1 MVIITYPR
9 QHELLNKRSELFC
22 KCRHENKYLLKN
34 FRANDKGYLNILTEG
49 TTLTNIMIL
58 NPGKCYYL
66 TFDSNTTK
74 NEFVLEEGTI
84 LSSAKEH
91 VVLGLLLKPGPG
103 P

>member
-1 MVIITYPR
+1 
-9 QHELLNKRSELFC
+9 
-22 KCRHENKYLLKN
+22 
-34 FRANDKGYLNILTEG
+34 
-49 TTLTNIMIL
+49 MIL

-74 NEFVLEEGTI
+74 NEFVLAEGTI

-91 VVLGLLLKPGPG
+91 VVLGLLLKPGSG

>member
-9 QHELLNKRSELFC
+9 QHELSNKRSELFC

-49 TTLTNIMIL
+49 KTLTNIMIL
-58 NPGKCYYL
+58 NPGKYYYL